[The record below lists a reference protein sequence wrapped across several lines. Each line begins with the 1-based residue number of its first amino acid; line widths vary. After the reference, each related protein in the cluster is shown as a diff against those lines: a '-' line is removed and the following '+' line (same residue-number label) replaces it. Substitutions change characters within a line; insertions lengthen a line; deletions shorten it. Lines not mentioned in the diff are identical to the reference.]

1 MNTQSFSQSGLSVK
15 PHISRLFRATKIYL
29 SIYLMIYQDIKH
41 TDTDNS
47 KLESYRK
54 DLIREHLELQE
65 ELREHPYSSVFFQD
79 SRYVLL

>member
-1 MNTQSFSQSGLSVK
+1 
-15 PHISRLFRATKIYL
+15 
-29 SIYLMIYQDIKH
+29 MIYQDIKH

-54 DLIREHLELQE
+54 ALIREHLELQE